1 MAKRQEA
8 TAFLESVHAF
18 GVHAGEFALGSRA
31 ALAEYIGAHRS
42 QVTRAARGQE
52 IGSLPGWRMAG
63 LAAVIGALLE
73 VYEPAVIGS
82 WLRGINPHLNNR
94 RPLDV
99 LEQGDVAAVMQA
111 VQADRTGAFA

>member
-1 MAKRQEA
+1 MTKTADSAEFLAKA
-8 TAFLESVHAF
+8 HAF
-18 GVHAGEFALGSRA
+18 GVQAGEFALGSKA
-31 ALAEYIGAHRS
+31 ALAEYIETHRS

-52 IGSLPGWRMAG
+52 IGAMPGWRMAG

-73 VYEPAVIGS
+73 IYEPAAVGS
-82 WLRGINPHLNNR
+82 WLHGINPHLNNQ

-99 LEQGDVAAVMQA
+99 LKQGDVAAVMRA